1 MVLLMNERRTKMI
14 DYNDYEDIA
23 EMFKEYGH
31 LPGQPLEMLT
41 GSENPDDMEVYEPT
55 GGMAL
60 PSQMFI
66 WGSAE

>member
-1 MVLLMNERRTKMI
+1 MI

-31 LPGQPLEMLT
+31 LPGQPLEMLVE
-41 GSENPDDMEVYEPT
+41 SENPDDMEVYEPM
-55 GGMAL
+55 GGMTL
-60 PSQMFI
+60 PSKMFI

>member
-1 MVLLMNERRTKMI
+1 MI

-31 LPGQPLEMLT
+31 LPGQPLEMLVE
-41 GSENPDDMEVYEPT
+41 SENPDDLEVYEPI
-55 GGMAL
+55 GGMTL
-60 PSQMFI
+60 PSQMFV

>member
-1 MVLLMNERRTKMI
+1 MI
-14 DYNDYEDIA
+14 DYEEEDYEGVV

-31 LPGQPLEMLT
+31 LPGQPLEMPT
-41 GSENPDDMEVYEPT
+41 ESENPDDMEVYEPI

-66 WGSAE
+66 GEA

>member
-1 MVLLMNERRTKMI
+1 MI

-31 LPGQPLEMLT
+31 LPGQPLEMLVEN
-41 GSENPDDMEVYEPT
+41 ENPDDLEVYEPI
-55 GGMAL
+55 GGITL

-66 WGSAE
+66 WGIAE

>member
-1 MVLLMNERRTKMI
+1 MI
-14 DYNDYEDIA
+14 DYNDYENIA

-31 LPGQPLEMLT
+31 LPRQPLEMLVE
-41 GSENPDDMEVYEPT
+41 SENPDDMEIYEPM

-66 WGSAE
+66 WGIAE